1 MKNTTDDLRAVACI
15 RFVRLAAPLAGRYC
29 HFTTGEPVKVSTN
42 GNGLATVERAT
53 WINSLTICNVL
64 YGVPEHRVCEIT
76 EDEPNDEMR
85 VPLHRLVRLRFAAF
99 TECVHVEPTPD
110 MPATATHAT
119 QSEHE
124 GPWRF
129 WSESNEHPVAIWQD
143 DEMKSALREIAA
155 KKTNPRDQRQRA

>member
-1 MKNTTDDLRAVACI
+1 
-15 RFVRLAAPLAGRYC
+15 
-29 HFTTGEPVKVSTN
+29 
-42 GNGLATVERAT
+42 
-53 WINSLTICNVL
+53 
-64 YGVPEHRVCEIT
+64 
-76 EDEPNDEMR
+76 
-85 VPLHRLVRLRFAAF
+85 
-99 TECVHVEPTPD
+99 

-155 KKTNPRDQRQRA
+155 KKTNVPALAQPENHNKPSKL